1 MEQQHEVIET
11 VVQQTI
17 NAHEATKQEIHKKR
31 YQERIKVAP
40 QINNILASYLD
51 RVNADHIFIGEFH
64 NGEENIATGIPF
76 CKFSM
81 TAEYFKPN
89 HESFISKYINENVTK
104 YNILPYLLNKH
115 LVKYEIDE
123 LRTLD
128 YYLYLQLYSYG
139 VKSLVLCSM
148 SDDEN
153 FPMGFIGCALYEDR
167 TINTFELI
175 SCKDEVKKILMNI
188 NKNININ

>member
-1 MEQQHEVIET
+1 M
-11 VVQQTI
+11 QQTI
-17 NAHEATKQEIHKKR
+17 HAHEATKQEIHKRR
-31 YQERIKVAP
+31 YQERIKAAP

-89 HESFISKYINENVTK
+89 HEPFIGKYVNENITK

-123 LRTLD
+123 LKTLD

-148 SDDEN
+148 TNDEN